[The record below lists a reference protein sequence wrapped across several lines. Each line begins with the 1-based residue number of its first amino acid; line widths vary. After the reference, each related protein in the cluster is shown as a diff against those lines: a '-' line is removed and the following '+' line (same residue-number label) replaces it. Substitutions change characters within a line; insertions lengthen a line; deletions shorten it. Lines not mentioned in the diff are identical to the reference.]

1 MKKKSFMK
9 NTSKNNPV
17 QYEEAQDFKEII
29 DWDAV
34 WGMHPW
40 DKEKVLRG
48 LRKPPMKKV
57 IKDA

>member
-1 MKKKSFMK
+1 MK

-57 IKDA
+57 AKDA